1 MNRTYR
7 ALGLAAC
14 FVLCFSF
21 LVGCGGGNGVT
32 LTGVAVTPASA
43 SIAAGATQQF
53 TATGMYSD
61 NSTKDLTSSATWAS
75 ATTSVATIS
84 GSGLA
89 TAVATG
95 SSNIT
100 ATAAGKTSAPATLTV
115 TAPTVVSIAVTPAT
129 ASIVVGHTQQFT
141 ATATYSDKS
150 TKDITSTAAWSSAT
164 TGVATISAAGGLATG
179 VGAGTS
185 AITAA
190 SGGVTSSPA
199 ATLTVTATGVPVS
212 LVIQDVGST
221 TPAAPSVSV
230 GSTVP
235 FTALEMYNDGTTH
248 PLSAPT
254 TLAWVSATTTTATI
268 GGTNGIAIAVATGS
282 SAITATETV
291 AAGSLTGN
299 ATLTVVAAAARFAFN
314 ADFNSSLTEWSV
326 APPSATFTPV
336 TPGAATNSSQQV
348 LVHPSGH
355 YVYTVDYN
363 GDLVLSTINSTTGI
377 VTPVT
382 NGTFTGGGQP
392 GTAKAAIDATGRFL
406 YEVFY
411 ISSTSTAAIY
421 SFSIN
426 QTSGALTLLTAPT
439 TTFTTPSDILIDNT
453 GNFAY
458 VIDSGDLTTQV
469 NGTVFAF
476 QIDQASGAL
485 TTLAAM
491 PSITTGD
498 LTPFF
503 GAIDPANK
511 NLYVANETSISIF
524 AIAANGVLST
534 TTPIKISGG
543 QFLQS
548 IAITPSGK
556 FLYVSDTAD
565 VVNGSGAH
573 YGTLFGLKLNTDGSI
588 ANPTS
593 PVSYPI
599 GPSVGA
605 FSALPWGVSIDPTS
619 SLVTV
624 DINSGSTL
632 AVFNINSDGSLTA
645 GTTPVPV
652 NVPSSSTG
660 GSISTFLTFYTAAAG
675 Q

>member
-21 LVGCGGGNGVT
+21 LVGCGGSSGVT

-53 TATGMYSD
+53 TATGTYSD

-75 ATTSVATIS
+75 SSTSVATIAA
-84 GSGLA
+84 SGLA

-129 ASIVVGHTQQFT
+129 ASIVVTNTQQYKSI
-141 ATATYSDKS
+141 ATYSDKS
-150 TKDITSTAAWSSAT
+150 MNDITSTAIWASGTPA
-164 TGVATISAAGGLATG
+164 VASISAAGLATG
-179 VGAGTS
+179 LTAGTS
-185 AITAA
+185 GITAA

-199 ATLTVTATGVPVS
+199 ATLTVTATAVPVS
-212 LVIQDVGST
+212 LVIQDVGAT
-221 TPAAPSVSV
+221 TPTAPSVSV

-235 FTALEMYNDGTTH
+235 FTALELYNDGTTH
-248 PLSAPT
+248 PLSAPL
-254 TLAWVSATTTTATI
+254 TLAWVSATTGTATI
-268 GGTNGIAIAVATGS
+268 GGANGIAIAVATGTS
-282 SAITATETV
+282 KITATETV
-291 AAGSLTGN
+291 ASGSLTGN
-299 ATLTVVAAAARFAFN
+299 ATLTVAAAAARFAFN
-314 ADFNSSLTEWSV
+314 ADTNSSLTEWSV
-326 APPSATFTPV
+326 TPASGTFTAV
-336 TPGAATNSSQQV
+336 TPAGATGASQQV

-355 YVYTVDYN
+355 YVYTVNYN
-363 GDLVLSTINSTTGI
+363 CDLVLSTINSTTGI

-382 NGTFTGGGQP
+382 NGTFTGAGQP
-392 GTAKAAIDATGRFL
+392 GTAKAAIDPTGRFL

-411 ISSTSTAAIY
+411 VTNPNAAAMF
-421 SFSIN
+421 SFSID
-426 QTSGALTLLTAPT
+426 QTTGALTPVTSPT
-439 TTFTTPSDILIDNT
+439 TVFATPSDILVDNT

-524 AIAANGVLST
+524 AIAANGVLSAT
-534 TTPIKISGG
+534 ATTPISGG
-543 QFLQS
+543 HFLQS

-556 FLYVSDTAD
+556 YLYVSDQGINATLGGD
-565 VVNGSGAH
+565 
-573 YGTLFGLKLNTDGSI
+573 YGTLFGLTLNPDGSI
-588 ANPTS
+588 ANANT
-593 PVSYPI
+593 PVSYPV
-599 GPSVGA
+599 GPGVPAGNSPA
-605 FSALPWGVSIDPTS
+605 PWGVSIDPTS
-619 SLVTV
+619 TLVTV
-624 DINSGSTL
+624 DINFGSTL

-645 GTTPVPV
+645 DTAVPV
-652 NVPSSSTG
+652 NVPLSATA
-660 GSISTFLTFYTAAAG
+660 GSISTFLTFYTAAPG

>member
-21 LVGCGGGNGVT
+21 LVGCGGSSGVT
-32 LTGVAVTPASA
+32 LTSVAVTPASA

-95 SSNIT
+95 STNIT

-129 ASIVVGHTQQFT
+129 ASIVVGNTQQFT

-150 TKDITSTAAWSSAT
+150 TKDITSTATWSSGT
-164 TGVATISAAGGLATG
+164 TGVATISAAGLATG

-199 ATLTVTATGVPVS
+199 ATLTVTATAVPQS
-212 LVIQDVGST
+212 LVIQDVGAST
-221 TPAAPSVSV
+221 PTAPSVSV

-235 FTALEMYNDGTTH
+235 FTALEKYNDGSIH
-248 PLSAPT
+248 PLSAPA
-254 TLAWVSATTTTATI
+254 TLAWSSGTTGTATI
-268 GGTNGIAIAVATGS
+268 GGANGIAIAVATGS
-282 SAITATETV
+282 SVITATETP
-291 AAGSLTGN
+291 ASGNLTGN

-314 ADFNSSLTEWSV
+314 ADFNSTLTEWSV
-326 APPSATFTPV
+326 APPSATFTAV

-382 NGTFTGGGQP
+382 NGTFTGGGTP
-392 GTAKAAIDATGRFL
+392 GTGKAAIDPTGRFL

-411 ISSTSTAAIY
+411 VTSSSTAAIY

-426 QTSGALTLLTAPT
+426 QANGALTLLTAPT
-439 TTFTTPSDILIDNT
+439 TTFTSPSDILIDNT

-458 VIDSGDLTTQV
+458 VIDSGSFATPT

-476 QIDQASGAL
+476 KIDQTSGAL

-503 GAIDPANK
+503 GAIGPNE
-511 NLYVANETSISIF
+511 NLYIANQTSISIF

-534 TTPIKISGG
+534 TAPTKIGPASS
-543 QFLQS
+543 LES
-548 IAITPSGK
+548 LAITPSGK
-556 FLYVSDTAD
+556 FLYVSDT
-565 VVNGSGAH
+565 GSNATQGLGF
-573 YGTLFGLKLNTDGSI
+573 GTVFGLTLNTDGSI
-588 ANPTS
+588 ANAGT
-593 PVSYPI
+593 PVSYPV
-599 GPSVGA
+599 GPGIPAGTAPV
-605 FSALPWGVSIDPTS
+605 PMGVSIDPTS
-619 SLVTV
+619 TLVTV
-624 DINSGSTL
+624 DINFGSTL
-632 AVFNINSDGSLTA
+632 AVFNINADGSLTTDTA
-645 GTTPVPV
+645 VPINVPV
-652 NVPSSSTG
+652 SSTG

>member
-14 FVLCFSF
+14 LVLCFSF

-53 TATGMYSD
+53 TATGTYSD

-75 ATTSVATIS
+75 ASTSVATIS

-95 SSNIT
+95 STNIT

-129 ASIVVGHTQQFT
+129 ASIVVGNTQQFT

-150 TKDITSTAAWSSAT
+150 TKDITSTATWSSGTPA
-164 TGVATISAAGGLATG
+164 VASISAAGLATG
-179 VGAGTS
+179 VTGGTS

-190 SGGVTSSPA
+190 FGGVTSSPT
-199 ATLTVTATGVPVS
+199 ATLTVTATPVAVS
-212 LVIQDVGST
+212 LVV
-221 TPAAPSVSV
+221 TPLLNPTIPNPTVSV

-235 FTALEMYNDGTTH
+235 FTALELDNDGKTH
-248 PLSAPT
+248 PLTGNVTWTSGT
-254 TLAWVSATTTTATI
+254 TSVATI
-268 GGTNGIAIAVATGS
+268 GGTNGIALTVTTGTS
-282 SAITATETV
+282 VITATE
-291 AAGSLTGN
+291 GSLTGTS
-299 ATLTVVAAAARFAFN
+299 TLTGQAAAARFAFN
-314 ADFNSSLTEWSV
+314 ADGNGSLTEWSV
-326 APPSATFTPV
+326 TPASGTFTAV
-336 TPGAATNSSQQV
+336 TPAAATGASQQV

-355 YVYTVDYN
+355 YVYTVDYY

-382 NGTFTGGGQP
+382 NGTFTGAGTP
-392 GTAKAAIDATGRFL
+392 GTAKAAIDPTGRFL

-411 ISSTSTAAIY
+411 IPLTSTAAMY
-421 SFSIN
+421 SFSID

-439 TTFTTPSDILIDNT
+439 TTFTSPSDILIDAT

-458 VIDSGDLTTQV
+458 VIDAGSLSTQT

-476 QIDQASGAL
+476 QIDQTSGAL
-485 TTLAAM
+485 KPLAAK
-491 PSITTGD
+491 PSIATGD
-498 LTPFF
+498 LTPYY

-511 NLYVANETSISIF
+511 NLYVANQASISIF
-524 AIAANGVLST
+524 AIAANGVLSAT
-534 TTPIKISGG
+534 ATTPISGS

-556 FLYVSDTAD
+556 FLYVSDLGNNATL
-565 VVNGSGAH
+565 GAA
-573 YGTLFGLKLNTDGSI
+573 YGTLFGLTLNTDGSI
-588 ANPTS
+588 ANNTS

-599 GPSVGA
+599 GPTVGA

-619 SLVTV
+619 TLLTV

-632 AVFNINSDGSLTA
+632 AVFNINADGSLKTDTA
-645 GTTPVPV
+645 VPV
-652 NVPSSSTG
+652 NVPSSTAG
-660 GSISTFLTFYTAAAG
+660 GSISTFLTFYTAAVG

>member
-7 ALGLAAC
+7 ALELAAC

-21 LVGCGGGNGVT
+21 LVGCGGSSGVT

-75 ATTSVATIS
+75 ASTSVATIS
-84 GSGLA
+84 ASGLA

-95 SSNIT
+95 STNIT

-129 ASIVVGHTQQFT
+129 ASIVVGNTQQFT

-150 TKDITSTAAWSSAT
+150 TKDITSTATWSSAT
-164 TGVATISAAGGLATG
+164 SGVATNPVAGLATG

-199 ATLTVTATGVPVS
+199 ATLTVTATAVPIS
-212 LVIQDVGST
+212 LVIQDVKST
-221 TPAAPSVSV
+221 TPTAPTVSV

-235 FTALEMYNDGTTH
+235 FTALEKYNDGTTH

-254 TLAWVSATTTTATI
+254 SLAWLSATTGTATI
-268 GGTNGIAIAVATGS
+268 GGANGIAIAVASGS
-282 SAITATETV
+282 SVITATETISS
-291 AAGSLTGN
+291 GNLTGTS
-299 ATLTVVAAAARFAFN
+299 TLTVVAAAARFAFN
-314 ADFNSSLTEWSV
+314 ADFNSTLTEWSV
-326 APPSATFTPV
+326 VPASGTFTAV
-336 TPGAATNSSQQV
+336 TPGAATSSSQQV

-355 YVYTVDYN
+355 FVYTVNYN
-363 GDLVLSTINSTTGI
+363 CDLVLTTINSTTGI

-382 NGTFTGGGQP
+382 NGTFTGAGQP
-392 GTAKAAIDATGRFL
+392 GTAKAAIDPTGRFL

-411 ISSTSTAAIY
+411 VTNPNAAAMF
-421 SFSIN
+421 SFSID
-426 QTSGALTLLTAPT
+426 QTTGALTPVTSPT
-439 TTFTTPSDILIDNT
+439 TVFTTPSDILVDNT

-503 GAIDPANK
+503 GAIGPSNK

-534 TTPIKISGG
+534 TAPIKISGG
-543 QFLQS
+543 LFLQS

-573 YGTLFGLKLNTDGSI
+573 YGTLFGVTLNTDGSI

-619 SLVTV
+619 TLVTV

-632 AVFNINSDGSLTA
+632 AVFNINADGSLTTDTA
-645 GTTPVPV
+645 VPINVPV
-652 NVPSSSTG
+652 SSTG
-660 GSISTFLTFYTAAAG
+660 GSISTFLTFYTAAVG

>member
-75 ATTSVATIS
+75 SSTSVATIAA
-84 GSGLA
+84 SGLA

-129 ASIVVGHTQQFT
+129 ASIVVGNTQQFT

-150 TKDITSTAAWSSAT
+150 TKDITSTANWNSAT
-164 TGVATISAAGGLATG
+164 PAVASISMAGGLATG
-179 VGAGTS
+179 LAAGTS

-212 LVIQDVGST
+212 LVIQDVKST
-221 TPAAPSVSV
+221 TPTAPTVSV
-230 GSTVP
+230 ASTVP
-235 FTALEMYNDGTTH
+235 FTVLELYNDGTTH
-248 PLSAPT
+248 APSAPA
-254 TLAWVSATTTTATI
+254 TLAWTSVTTSTATI
-268 GGTNGIAIAVATGS
+268 GAANGIAVAVAAGTS
-282 SAITATETV
+282 EIDATETV
-291 AAGSLTGN
+291 SAGTLKGK

-314 ADFNSSLTEWSV
+314 ADFNSTLTEWSV
-326 APPSATFTPV
+326 VPASGTFTAV
-336 TPGAATNSSQQV
+336 TPAAATNSSQQV

-355 YVYTVDYN
+355 FVYTVNYN
-363 GDLVLSTINSTTGI
+363 CDLVLSTINSTTGI

-382 NGTFTGGGQP
+382 NGTFTGAGQP
-392 GTAKAAIDATGRFL
+392 GTAKAAIDPTGRFL

-411 ISSTSTAAIY
+411 VTNPNAAAMF
-421 SFSIN
+421 SFSID
-426 QTSGALTLLTAPT
+426 QTSGALTPVTSPT
-439 TTFTTPSDILIDNT
+439 TVFTTPSDILVDNT

-476 QIDQASGAL
+476 QIDQVSGAL

-534 TTPIKISGG
+534 TAPIKISGG

-565 VVNGSGAH
+565 VVNGSGVH
-573 YGTLFGLKLNTDGSI
+573 YGTLFGLTLNTDGSI
-588 ANPTS
+588 ANNTS
-593 PVSYPI
+593 PLSYPI

-632 AVFNINSDGSLTA
+632 AVFNINADGSLTTDTA
-645 GTTPVPV
+645 VPV
-652 NVPSSSTG
+652 NVPASSTG
-660 GSISTFLTFYTAAAG
+660 GSLSTFLTFYTAAPG